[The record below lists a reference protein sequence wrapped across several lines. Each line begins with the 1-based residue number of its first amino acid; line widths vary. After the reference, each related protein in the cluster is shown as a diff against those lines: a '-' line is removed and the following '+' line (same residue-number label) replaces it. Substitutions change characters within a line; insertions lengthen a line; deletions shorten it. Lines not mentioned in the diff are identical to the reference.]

1 MALLTSPDVLASI
14 ATRIQARQQEQQQ
27 QATTEAQ
34 SQARVAEQ
42 RAKAA
47 EARAAEGEAKTR
59 VLEAQL
65 EEANKRRR
73 CLEDE
78 NANLAMGAD
87 KTGTGFR
94 AWILGQ
100 RGQGNGSN
108 GGNGGN
114 AGGASG
120 SAGGAPGSSSAGTN
134 TGTAGNGTAGNG
146 TAGTGTG
153 SGTGMG
159 GAPGDR
165 AAAYGNIGEML
176 RSFLAAHASGAPA
189 HTSGAPANALGAPAL
204 TRPELDREKAL
215 RTAADAQ
222 MAAQGVTLQ
231 ALTGTLE
238 SARDQIGELH
248 NSLSQPLAVPTA
260 PGAVPRNSGGPASSG
275 GVSMSVSMANANIMA
290 HDKAAM
296 GMTAQRLRGVPTL
309 RQDFGAEEADEF
321 LRALEQGMVPARM
334 MGQNGETVLI
344 TLDDSYVIRHFC
356 EAEKVPKAMVDEIH
370 RRNLIFEPD
379 LAAFK
384 AMVRTWAGVEVNAVR
399 NNARRFL
406 LDHKVRMGP
415 EQPVSKFLTTF
426 MQYVQKAG
434 IEEEAMRI
442 DLFQRGLT
450 PELQVL
456 CLVDEHGCDWS
467 TMDALVACAI
477 GKQKQLHKQ
486 RAVDRAHA
494 QSTPGPYRHAMGHSR
509 PPLPPLTN
517 IVPSQAQV
525 VAYGRPYT
533 EAHPNTRTAPGGT
546 TGSGPGG
553 MGGSR
558 AGVGPG
564 PNSRAGAG
572 PGPSSMR
579 GPTRH
584 NTEGVGAGPSSAR
597 GMGHGS
603 GQWQGSGPTGY
614 GGNRGHRHYG
624 PREDPPTL
632 NHVPSNQRNERLP
645 EHNDNAARTW
655 VIKHGLCMRCLTW
668 PIFPEGE
675 GGPQAVSID
684 GKHQRKAD
692 RGAPFWCANPEAP
705 WPPNVAALERSGR
718 PGVFEPLPQ

>member
-1 MALLTSPDVLASI
+1 
-14 ATRIQARQQEQQQ
+14 
-27 QATTEAQ
+27 
-34 SQARVAEQ
+34 
-42 RAKAA
+42 
-47 EARAAEGEAKTR
+47 
-59 VLEAQL
+59 
-65 EEANKRRR
+65 
-73 CLEDE
+73 
-78 NANLAMGAD
+78 
-87 KTGTGFR
+87 
-94 AWILGQ
+94 
-100 RGQGNGSN
+100 
-108 GGNGGN
+108 
-114 AGGASG
+114 
-120 SAGGAPGSSSAGTN
+120 
-134 TGTAGNGTAGNG
+134 
-146 TAGTGTG
+146 
-153 SGTGMG
+153 MG

-384 AMVRTWAGVEVNAVR
+384 AMV
-399 NNARRFL
+399 
-406 LDHKVRMGP
+406 
-415 EQPVSKFLTTF
+415 
-426 MQYVQKAG
+426 
-434 IEEEAMRI
+434 
-442 DLFQRGLT
+442 
-450 PELQVL
+450 
-456 CLVDEHGCDWS
+456 
-467 TMDALVACAI
+467 
-477 GKQKQLHKQ
+477 
-486 RAVDRAHA
+486 
-494 QSTPGPYRHAMGHSR
+494 
-509 PPLPPLTN
+509 
-517 IVPSQAQV
+517 

-533 EAHPNTRTAPGGT
+533 EAHPNTRTAPGGA

-632 NHVPSNQRNERLP
+632 NHVASNQRNERLP

-705 WPPNVAALERSGR
+705 WPPNMAALERSGR